1 MSNGISIFVEH
12 NCLFIKKSM
21 CAVCVLLEKWLLFDG
36 HLVVTMINRGQFD
49 QTHFARTI
57 VISHCLFV

>member
-1 MSNGISIFVEH
+1 
-12 NCLFIKKSM
+12 M